1 MGAILETGLQ
11 TTSVKIRVPCHLQ
24 RHFQLKAP
32 QVIFTGQGQ
41 KLISLLSRDISQGQ
55 VLTTGVNIA
64 RRLVRTGEEGGNRG
78 NLQSHT
84 WWTVLIGTLGIS
96 GLVLMISHCQPFSVL
111 QEVVVGEPGWG
122 EPVGSIRHCAQ
133 NRFCVL
139 ESLSPFLSALPLLV
153 SVSIS
158 LEKKN

>member
-1 MGAILETGLQ
+1 MPLTET
-11 TTSVKIRVPCHLQ
+11 
-24 RHFQLKAP
+24 FQLKAP

-64 RRLVRTGEEGGNRG
+64 RRLVRTREGGNRG

-111 QEVVVGEPGWG
+111 QEVVVGDPGWG
-122 EPVGSIRHCAQ
+122 EPVGSIRLCAQ